1 MPTLALYKTVLLL
14 LKKNNNKTIVAVAL
28 QCHLEAADLEDDRKV
43 VFLVPTVSL
52 VNQQKEMFSRYFSP
66 TYKTVGV
73 SGDSPQLALAGLV
86 PTYDIFVVTPQILVD
101 AIKKDVTPIDI
112 SVFTLLIFDECHH
125 TDKGHPYNKVMADY
139 LDKKLEGNRNLPQVK
154 LICLVMFHGV

>member
-1 MPTLALYKTVLLL
+1 M
-14 LKKNNNKTIVAVAL
+14 
-28 QCHLEAADLEDDRKV
+28 
-43 VFLVPTVSL
+43 PTVSL

-73 SGDSPQLALAGLV
+73 SGDSPQLSLAGLV

-101 AIKKDVTPIDI
+101 AIKKDFTPIDI

-139 LDKKLEGNRNLPQVK
+139 LDKKLEGDRNLPQVK
-154 LICLVMFHGV
+154 LICLVMFHSV